1 MRPRVVALALALASP
16 PAFAQSL
23 WERAIDPAA
32 GRIEAER
39 AAAENEALL
48 ASLNDADFMR
58 LAPQRW
64 NLFAPAGAVQARLR
78 RQAIARYEG
87 ILRVRPDDVD
97 AMVAL
102 AQLYDHERD
111 WAAVVRLG
119 TRALDLAPDHPDGAD
134 VWFTLSIAHTWLDAH
149 AASRDDYLYQLRYPL
164 GARVRSVALGNL
176 ADTYVTLED
185 LPRAIE
191 AYEGALAEDPD
202 YALAWLGLAVARDM
216 DHLDP
221 APDASRAVMSAS
233 NSRALRSPFPFA
245 RGLFR
250 PTALLEDLSAPG
262 VFFVPTY
269 LVQYHRA
276 VAHEATAREFE
287 PGGHGPQN
295 ADLARDQLDHA
306 LDAWRAYVAA
316 APATDAWR
324 ARAEF
329 HARRLEARLRA
340 TGSPRGAR

>member
-1 MRPRVVALALALASP
+1 VRSIALAFALASSS
-16 PAFAQSL
+16 ASAQSL
-23 WERAIDPAA
+23 WERAIDTSAS
-32 GRIEAER
+32 RIESER
-39 AAAENEALL
+39 ATAENEALL
-48 ASLNDADFMR
+48 GSLNDADFMR

-64 NLFAPAGAVQARLR
+64 NLFAPAGSAQARLQ

-87 ILRVRPDDVD
+87 ILRLRPDDVD

-111 WAAVVRLG
+111 WAAVVRFG

-149 AASRDDYLYQLRYPL
+149 AASRDDYLHQLRYPL

-221 APDASRAVMSAS
+221 APDASRALMSAS
-233 NSRALRSPFPFA
+233 NGRALRSPFPFA

-250 PTALLEDLSAPG
+250 PTALLEDLGAPG

-287 PGGHGPQN
+287 PGGHGPEN
-295 ADLARDQLDHA
+295 RDLARDQLGHA
-306 LDAWRAYVAA
+306 LDAWRTYVAA
-316 APATDAWR
+316 APATDPWR

-340 TGSPRGAR
+340 MGTPGAPR